1 MMWCWRGR
9 LATCLIT
16 LATIGHSAH
25 SQQTKPA
32 EPAVATA
39 NQAVESRLPF
49 RDIQDFDDAMRGFVA
64 TTPDTDNPGRY
75 SFLNHEPPPTVNPS
89 LWRQAQL
96 NALNGLF
103 RVADGVYQVRGF
115 SPANMTI
122 VEGTTGLILIDTLS
136 TPAAA
141 REALDLYFAHRPRKP
156 VVAVIYSHSH
166 ADHFGGAAGVVSPAD
181 VAGGKTKVIAPAGFM
196 EAVISERAT
205 AANARGRRAEY
216 QFGTPLPLGER
227 GNIDEGLGKLDSRG
241 ASGGGPIIPP
251 NDTIQQPTETRTIDG
266 VTLIF
271 ELALDS
277 EAPSEMLIYL
287 PQSHVLD
294 VAEDA
299 THTLHNL
306 LPFRGTA
313 VRDANRWS
321 QYLNVALERFGADAR
336 VIIAQHTWP
345 VWGNERVRARL
356 ASQRDLYKYVHD
368 QTIRLMNQGLGPTE
382 IAEAL
387 TLPPGLENDWSA
399 RGYYGTISHD
409 SKAVYQLY
417 LGWYDGNPAT
427 LNTLPRVEEAKKYLE
442 YMGGAAAVI
451 ARARNDFKAG
461 HYRWVADVM
470 DQVVFAEPSNQEA
483 RSLAADALEQ
493 LGYLSESSTWRNAYL
508 LGAQELRSRVRGG
521 ARRVPAIDPDMLRA
535 MPIGAVFDYLGTRV
549 NGPQA
554 GTANIVINW
563 RFTDSHESLASTLEH
578 GALTW
583 VTDKIAPDAI
593 AAVTATRAS
602 FESVILGQR
611 TFADAI
617 EQHEITTTGDA
628 KAVSH
633 LWRLLLDFETGF
645 PVVEPRVA
653 KAEIR
658 IPCRLKIYALQP
670 PQTMTPMPVIAIAV
684 PARSQPVTGARST
697 FQSQSKATATYTPP
711 YAAYTRPASVG
722 CSVNNHANSAR
733 LTAAGMSN
741 QGEPLFLSHR

>member
-1 MMWCWRGR
+1 LTACF
-9 LATCLIT
+9 IT
-16 LATIGHSAH
+16 LTTIVNPAH
-25 SQQTKPA
+25 SQQTKAA
-32 EPAVATA
+32 EPDVAAT
-39 NQAVESRLPF
+39 NRAVESRLPF
-49 RDIQDFDDAMRGFVA
+49 NDRQDFEDAMRGFIA
-64 TTPDTDNPGRY
+64 TTPDTGNPGRY
-75 SFLNHEPPPTVNPS
+75 VFLKHQAPPTVNPS

-96 NALNGLF
+96 NATDGLF
-103 RVADGVYQVRGF
+103 KVADGVYQVRGF

-136 TPAAA
+136 TPGAA

-166 ADHFGGAAGVVSPAD
+166 FDHFGGASGVVSPAD
-181 VAGGKTKVIAPAGFM
+181 VAGGKTKIIAPAGFM
-196 EAVISERAT
+196 EAVISEGVT
-205 AANARGRRAEY
+205 GGNAKARRAEY

-227 GNIDEGLGKLDSRG
+227 GNVDEGLGKIDSRG
-241 ASGGGPIIPP
+241 ASGGGSIIAP
-251 NDTIQQPTETRTIDG
+251 NDTIRQPTQIRTIDG

-287 PQSHVLD
+287 PQPHVLD

-299 THTLHNL
+299 AHTLHNL
-306 LPFRGTA
+306 LPFRGTV

-336 VIIAQHTWP
+336 VMIAQHTWP

-356 ASQRDLYKYVHD
+356 ANQRDLYKYVHD

-387 TLPPGLENDWSA
+387 AMPPGLENDWSA

-409 SKAVYQLY
+409 SKAVYQRY

-427 LNTLPRVEEAKKYLE
+427 LNPLPRVAEAKKYLE

-461 HYRWVADVM
+461 HYRWVAEVM
-470 DQVVFAEPSNQEA
+470 DQVVFADPSNKEA
-483 RSLAADALEQ
+483 RSLAADAFEQ

-508 LGAQELRSRVRGG
+508 LGAQELRSGVRGG
-521 ARRVPAIDPDMLRA
+521 ARRVSGVSPDMLRA
-535 MPIGAVFDYLGTRV
+535 MPIALVFDYLGTRV
-549 NGPQA
+549 DGPRA

-563 RFTDSHESLASTLEH
+563 RFTDTHESLASTLEH

-583 VTDKIAPDAI
+583 IAGKTAPNAVTT
-593 AAVTATRAS
+593 VTATRTA

-611 TFADAI
+611 TLSDAI
-617 EQHEITTTGDA
+617 EHREITAIGDA
-628 KAVSH
+628 KAVSN
-633 LWRLLLDFETGF
+633 LLAVLADFATGF
-645 PVVEPRVA
+645 PVVEPGR
-653 KAEIR
+653 
-658 IPCRLKIYALQP
+658 
-670 PQTMTPMPVIAIAV
+670 
-684 PARSQPVTGARST
+684 
-697 FQSQSKATATYTPP
+697 
-711 YAAYTRPASVG
+711 
-722 CSVNNHANSAR
+722 
-733 LTAAGMSN
+733 
-741 QGEPLFLSHR
+741 